1 MRTGVTTIRHADSS
15 IIKEAQ
21 KRSEALGFPYI
32 PRGDTL
38 EEMTE
43 ETGLS
48 GFLIYGRQL
57 PLYWSDGE
65 EYRFHMGTAVPRNFE
80 KEILTA
86 SALSFLRTAPVMCS
100 TAPSGRQGTRVRC
113 HGF

>member
-15 IIKEAQ
+15 IIKEA
-21 KRSEALGFPYI
+21 KRRGEALGFPYI

-48 GFLIYGRQL
+48 GFLIYGKQL

-65 EYRFHMGTAVPRNFE
+65 EYRFHMGDRKSV
-80 KEILTA
+80 
-86 SALSFLRTAPVMCS
+86 V
-100 TAPSGRQGTRVRC
+100 
-113 HGF
+113 

>member
-15 IIKEAQ
+15 IIKEA
-21 KRSEALGFPYI
+21 KRRGEALGFPYI

-48 GFLIYGRQL
+48 GFLITGSSSL
-57 PLYWSDGE
+57 FTG
-65 EYRFHMGTAVPRNFE
+65 
-80 KEILTA
+80 LTA
-86 SALSFLRTAPVMCS
+86 RS
-100 TAPSGRQGTRVRC
+100 TASIWGLRC
-113 HGF
+113 

>member
-15 IIKEAQ
+15 IIKEA
-21 KRSEALGFPYI
+21 KRRGEALGFPYI

-48 GFLIYGRQL
+48 GFQIGRA
-57 PLYWSDGE
+57 
-65 EYRFHMGTAVPRNFE
+65 HV
-80 KEILTA
+80 
-86 SALSFLRTAPVMCS
+86 
-100 TAPSGRQGTRVRC
+100 
-113 HGF
+113 